1 MESIS
6 GTLSGVVAPSGGL
19 HQAWAAAPVAGDF
32 QPLPAGTYI
41 CRAESGERFC
51 AKSGTPGYKITFSIS
66 DGEHAGRR
74 VWLDSWLS
82 TAALPYTK
90 RDLAKFNI
98 TEPGQLD
105 EPFPRGFRCE
115 VSVILRTEDDGR
127 AFNKVR
133 SFSVIARDELPPVF
147 DPAFPIL
154 AEGVTTATGAD
165 DEVPF

>member
-1 MESIS
+1 
-6 GTLSGVVAPSGGL
+6 LSAVVNPTNGIAE
-19 HQAWAAAPVAGDF
+19 AWATAPVAAEF
-32 QPLPAGTYI
+32 EPLPAGTYV

-51 AKSGTPGYKITFSIS
+51 AKSGTPGYKITFSIL

-105 EPFPRGFRCE
+105 EPFPRGFRCK
-115 VSVILRTEDDGR
+115 VAVVLRTEDDGR

-133 SFSVIARDELPPVF
+133 SFEVIGREELPVF
-147 DPAFPIL
+147 DPAFAIPAGEVAAS
-154 AEGVTTATGAD
+154 AEGH